1 MTDGLLKISFGG
13 DLMCLQAQNEAV
25 MRKYGRYDYDETLS
39 ALKPLFADSDYVIA
53 NLETPLSE
61 AGLSEEQICFN
72 TPASFADAIK
82 KAGIHFVQTANNHCL
97 DRGVEGMEQTLAV
110 LDSIGLEHSGTYR
123 TLEDSDRLFVKEI
136 AGVKVAIICC
146 TFGTNSEHNG
156 HILPVDETWRVDLLK
171 RQNKLSMVASR
182 VSDAPIISSMIPDN
196 VSVAAITNSA
206 NVAYTERIK
215 EKILRAKKEADIV
228 IVLPHIGG
236 QYNPAPGAWSKWT
249 VDWMSQLQ
257 PSLIVAG
264 HPHVPLRTENVNG
277 VFTAWSLGNLS
288 FTPGVGYYLPNVL
301 ADYGVVLHA
310 WFEVD
315 SKKLVKAGF
324 NLIKN
329 VVGEDGISRI
339 KPVFDLWN
347 ESKNAIER
355 DCLTIDNEALV
366 NRLRGGAESVE
377 VKNEYLVNDI
387 TC

>member
-1 MTDGLLKISFGG
+1 MKDGLLKISFGG

-25 MRKYGRYDYDETLS
+25 MRKYGYFHYDETLA
-39 ALKPLFADSDYVIA
+39 ALRPLFAESDYVIA
-53 NLETPLSE
+53 NLETPLSN

-72 TPASFADAIK
+72 TPSSFAESIK

-97 DRGVEGMEQTLAV
+97 DRGVDGLVQTLDA
-110 LDSIGLEHSGTYR
+110 LDRIGLDHSGTYR
-123 TLEDSDRLFVKEI
+123 IHEDSDSLFLKEI
-136 AGVKVAIICC
+136 AGIKVAIVCC

-156 HILPVDETWRVDLLK
+156 QVLPSEEIWRVDLLK
-171 RQNKLSMVASR
+171 RQNKLSKVASR
-182 VSDAPIISSMIPDN
+182 VSDAPIITSMIPDN

-206 NVAYTERIK
+206 NVAYTDRIK
-215 EKILRAKKEADIV
+215 EKILRAKEVADIV

-257 PSLIVAG
+257 PCLIVAG

-301 ADYGVVLHA
+301 AEYGVVLHT
-310 WFEVD
+310 WFDVAA
-315 SKKLVKAGF
+315 KKLVKASF

-329 VVGEDGISRI
+329 VVGENGISCV
-339 KPVFDLWN
+339 KSVFDLWS

-355 DCLTIDNEALV
+355 DCLAIDNEALV
-366 NRLRGGAESVE
+366 NRLRGGAEKIEVE
-377 VKNEYLVNDI
+377 KDYIIFDVTY
-387 TC
+387 

>member
-25 MRKYGRYDYDETLS
+25 MSKYGRYDYDETLA
-39 ALKPLFADSDYVIA
+39 ALKPLFADSDYVVA
-53 NLETPLSE
+53 NLETPLSA

-72 TPASFADAIK
+72 TPASFAEAVR
-82 KAGIHFVQTANNHCL
+82 KAGIDFVQTANNHCL
-97 DRGVEGMEQTLAV
+97 DRGVEGLNQTLDV
-110 LDSIGLEHSGTYR
+110 LDKVGLEHSGSYHTK
-123 TLEDSDRLFVKEI
+123 EESDKVFIKELGGARI
-136 AGVKVAIICC
+136 AIVCC

-156 HILPVDETWRVDLLK
+156 QILTADETWRVDLLK
-171 RQNKLSMVASR
+171 RQNKLSKVASR
-182 VSDAPIISSMIPDN
+182 VSDAPIITSMIPDN

-206 NVAYTERIK
+206 NAAYTERIK
-215 EKILRAKKEADIV
+215 EKILSAKEEADIV

-257 PSLIVAG
+257 PSIIVAG

-288 FTPGVGYYLPNVL
+288 FTPRVGYYLPNVL
-301 ADYGVVLHA
+301 ADYGVVLHT
-310 WFEVD
+310 WFDVAA
-315 SKKLVKAGF
+315 KKLVKASF

-339 KPVFDLWN
+339 RPVYELWN
-347 ESKNAIER
+347 ETKNAIER
-355 DCLTIDNEALV
+355 DCLAIDNEALV
-366 NRLRGGAESVE
+366 NRLCGSNKTIEIER
-377 VKNEYLVNDI
+377 EYQLDLR
-387 TC
+387 